1 MIYEISDK
9 DLLDFSKLI
18 YEEGQA
24 GFVDLKESVCYAMML
39 KFLSDKKRICSVTN
53 LNLNSSALTTDVA
66 NFSSEV
72 YTIAD
77 RVYTS

>member
-9 DLLDFSKLI
+9 DLLEFAKLI
-18 YEEGQA
+18 YEEGEA
-24 GFVDLKESVCYAMML
+24 GFDDLKESVCYALVL
-39 KFLSDKKRICSVTN
+39 KFISDKKRICSVTN
-53 LNLNSSALTTDVA
+53 LNLNSSTHTNGVA

>member
-1 MIYEISDK
+1 MTYEISDK
-9 DLLDFSKLI
+9 DLLDFAKLV
-18 YEEGQA
+18 YEEGES
-24 GFVDLKESVCYAMML
+24 GFSDLKESACYAL
-39 KFLSDKKRICSVTN
+39 LIKFLSNKKRICSVTN
-53 LNLNSSALTTDVA
+53 LTLNSNTQTTDAV